1 MTDNVDNWI
10 VEQNWNFNAGETKK
24 RKFVLAKQNWIS
36 RTESWTAMTDKVDN
50 WIVEQKLELQRERNK
65 KFFADTG
72 NRTPKINKSRSIWN
86 QVGKRYVE
94 RNGKKNWRYDLTT
107 RITEKIDRLGWIA
120 TKMESKLNTHYN
132 VIETEMSI
140 LKSAQKF

>member
-24 RKFVLAKQNWIS
+24 RKFVWAKQNWIS

-65 KFFADTG
+65 K
-72 NRTPKINKSRSIWN
+72 
-86 QVGKRYVE
+86 
-94 RNGKKNWRYDLTT
+94 
-107 RITEKIDRLGWIA
+107 
-120 TKMESKLNTHYN
+120 N
-132 VIETEMSI
+132 V
-140 LKSAQKF
+140 L